1 MKVLYIQHT
10 SVLGGSSKSLFEL
23 IQNLPP
29 DVIPH
34 IICPNGKYSDLLI
47 EKGIKVFNILG
58 IPQFDN
64 TRYGYYRKFRWLI
77 LLREFFYL
85 PFLFFKILSLRKE
98 KYDLIHIN
106 DITQI
111 YSLIFVR
118 LFLSKNIVVHC
129 RAMYSEKD
137 NFRTKILR
145 NILNKFVK
153 VIIPID
159 KSVSNTL
166 ININNKHIIH
176 NGLSL
181 KNINIENKNR
191 DTFTVGIVANFQRYK
206 GIIEFLDAANICI
219 NEKKLEIK
227 FNIYGASYQNSK
239 SLKDKLFQLLGFR
252 ENLNQIVKEKI
263 YSNKLKHNITLKGF
277 VYTTDEIYNNID
289 LHVFPSHLNAAGR
302 PVFEAAFYKIPS
314 IVAINN
320 PFDDAIIDG
329 QTGICIK
336 DKDPIALA
344 NAIEKLYKNRDLLE
358 KMGEESYKLAH
369 KYYNSKNNASKIY
382 DLYKLILKDKNVQK

>member
-1 MKVLYIQHT
+1 MKILYIQHV
-10 SVLGGSSKSLFEL
+10 SALGGSSRSLFEL
-23 IQNLPP
+23 IKNLPK
-29 DVIPH
+29 DAEVTLV
-34 IICPNGKYSDLLI
+34 CPEGKYAELLRT
-47 EKGIKVFNILG
+47 EGVRVETILG

-64 TRYGYYRKFRWLI
+64 TRYGHYRKFRWLI

-85 PFLFFKILSLRKE
+85 PFLFFKIISLRKE
-98 KYDLIHIN
+98 KYDVIHIN

-111 YSLIFVR
+111 YSLIFAR
-118 LFLSKNIVVHC
+118 WFLSKNIVMHC
-129 RAMYSEKD
+129 RAMYFEKD

-166 ININNKHIIH
+166 MNINNKYIIH

-181 KNINIENKNR
+181 ENINIESKNR
-191 DTFTVGIVANFQRYK
+191 DIFTVGIVANFQRYK
-206 GIIEFLDAANICI
+206 GILEYLDAANICI

-252 ENLNQIVKEKI
+252 EDLNQMVKEKI
-263 YSNKLKHNITLKGF
+263 YSNRLEKDIILKGF
-277 VYTTDEIYNNID
+277 VYTTNEIYNNID

-320 PFDDAIIDG
+320 PFDDAIIHN

-336 DKDPIALA
+336 EKDPISLA
-344 NAIEKLYKNRDLLE
+344 IAIEKLYKDRKLLE

-382 DLYKLILKDKNVQK
+382 DLYKLILKEKNV

>member
-1 MKVLYIQHT
+1 MKILYIQHT
-10 SVLGGSSKSLFEL
+10 SVLGGSSKSLLEL
-23 IQNLPP
+23 IQNLPS
-29 DVIPH
+29 DTDSHVL
-34 IICPNGKYSDLLI
+34 CPRGQYSDLL
-47 EKGIKVFNILG
+47 KKRGIKVFNILG

-64 TRYGYYRKFRWLI
+64 TRYGHYRKFRWLI

-111 YSLIFVR
+111 YSLIFVK

-129 RAMYSEKD
+129 RAMYLEKE

-181 KNINIENKNR
+181 ENINIENKNR

-206 GIIEFLDAANICI
+206 GIIEYLDAANICI

-227 FNIYGASYQNSK
+227 IGRA
-239 SLKDKLFQLLGFR
+239 
-252 ENLNQIVKEKI
+252 
-263 YSNKLKHNITLKGF
+263 
-277 VYTTDEIYNNID
+277 
-289 LHVFPSHLNAAGR
+289 HV
-302 PVFEAAFYKIPS
+302 
-314 IVAINN
+314 
-320 PFDDAIIDG
+320 
-329 QTGICIK
+329 
-336 DKDPIALA
+336 
-344 NAIEKLYKNRDLLE
+344 
-358 KMGEESYKLAH
+358 
-369 KYYNSKNNASKIY
+369 
-382 DLYKLILKDKNVQK
+382 